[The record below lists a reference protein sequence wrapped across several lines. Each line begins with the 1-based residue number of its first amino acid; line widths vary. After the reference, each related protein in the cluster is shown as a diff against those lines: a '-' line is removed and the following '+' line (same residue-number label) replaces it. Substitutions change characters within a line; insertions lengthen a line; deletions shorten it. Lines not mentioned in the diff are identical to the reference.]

1 MGRANVLGCVLL
13 LLVVACGGSSPD
25 GTSATDAVPS
35 PTLTPTPQATPRVCT
50 FEDAVELVSA
60 ATTLVISDAFGTAFH
75 IGDGYF
81 VTAAHVVGPY
91 EEVLLESDTINTRA
105 RVLRV
110 DAYADAALLQ
120 ADMTRNRD
128 FPQVEWHGDPEV
140 RAGEVVGTV
149 GYPADVV
156 GEGSASRGVVS
167 KLIAEGGLGFIQ
179 TDAPVNP
186 GNSGGALF
194 DSCGTVVGVVRSK
207 LADVEIEGIAYAV
220 SEGSV
225 RYALR
230 LDSEIST
237 ARGATPTSTA
247 TSETGSAAPEPT
259 ATAAPTVVA
268 TTVPGTA
275 TATATAP
282 PSSPQFPHES
292 QLVGTVWAFPLP
304 GLARF
309 HADGS
314 VEAIGCN
321 SSGSCSHGIPLS
333 SARWRYDGSSII
345 VYHGDTISFTYT
357 PIGSLSALKTG
368 TDPRYDLF
376 PISGAL
382 SLIDGATELPTLCGF
397 SNPKRS
403 CAEEDSWSTSISFHA
418 TSPVQSVTIDSAA
431 STASVEIQGTPS
443 CWSDGTLPGEVCT
456 VRLNYPRILDLDT
469 GDSDSFRLQVISDA
483 STEVWTITVR
493 RPAS

>member
-1 MGRANVLGCVLL
+1 MGRVSALGCVLL
-13 LLVVACGGSSPD
+13 LLAVACGSSSPD
-25 GTSATDAVPS
+25 ATSETDAATPS
-35 PTLTPTPQATPRVCT
+35 PTPTPIPAATPQVCT
-50 FEDAVELVSA
+50 FEDTVELVSA
-60 ATTLVISDAFGTAFH
+60 ATTLVISDGFGTAFH

-91 EEVLLESDTINTRA
+91 EEVLLESDTISTRA

-128 FPQVEWHGDPEV
+128 FPHVEWRGDPEV

-156 GEGSASRGVVS
+156 GAGSASRGVVS

-207 LADVEIEGIAYAV
+207 LANVAIEGIAYAV

-225 RYALR
+225 RFALG

-237 ARGATPTSTA
+237 GRDTPPISTA
-247 TSETGSAAPEPT
+247 TDAAGSATPEPT
-259 ATAAPTVVA
+259 ATAAPTAVP
-268 TTVPGTA
+268 TTAPA
-275 TATATAP
+275 TAIATAP
-282 PSSPQFPHES
+282 PSSPEFPYEN
-292 QLVGTVWAFPLP
+292 QLVGALWAFPLP
-304 GLARF
+304 GLAKF

-333 SARWRYDGSSII
+333 SARWRYDGSTIV

-368 TDPRYDLF
+368 TDSRYDLF

-382 SLIDGATELPTLCGF
+382 SLIDGATELPALCGF

-403 CAEEDSWSTSISFHA
+403 CNEDDGWSTSISFHA
-418 TSPVQSVTIDSAA
+418 TSPVQSVTIDSAP
-431 STASVEIQGTPS
+431 STASVEIQGTPQ

-456 VRLNYPRILDLDT
+456 VRLNFPRVLDLDT
-469 GDSDSFRLQVISDA
+469 GGSDSFRLQVTSDA

-493 RPAS
+493 RRTS